1 MEKFIWNAIG
11 VLLFVANILAL
22 MFCFAS
28 GESVWGFALI
38 ALATLDWFYKE
49 KRPTW
54 IEV

>member
-1 MEKFIWNAIG
+1 MEKFIWNAMG

-22 MFCFAS
+22 MFCFLS
-28 GESVWGFALI
+28 GKSAFGFALI
-38 ALATLDWFYKE
+38 ALAAIDWIYKE